1 MGAGF
6 SKIKLKTKLRE
17 ARQRIKRVRSKRINE
32 IRAERKAVADMV
44 SSAYKDR
51 LARTTVAR
59 LSPFHAQL
67 AAKAFD
73 KARIR
78 VESVIRKQR
87 EMAAEEILELMV
99 DLLLERISL
108 ISSEKTM
115 PADISETVQT
125 VVWASSRTQI
135 DELKAVKEQLLLRY
149 GPQITKEQK
158 GGGRRVNADVESRLV
173 SAPPTEA
180 EKLAEFESIAREYE
194 VRRGRVG
201 GLC

>member
-6 SKIKLKTKLRE
+6 SQIKLKTNLRT
-17 ARQRIKRVRSKRINE
+17 AQQRIKLVRSKRINE

-44 SSAYKDR
+44 SAFKDG
-51 LARTTVAR
+51 LARTTLAR

>member
-1 MGAGF
+1 M
-6 SKIKLKTKLRE
+6 
-17 ARQRIKRVRSKRINE
+17 
-32 IRAERKAVADMV
+32 
-44 SSAYKDR
+44 R
-51 LARTTVAR
+51 LADHDDRRTPP
-59 LSPFHAQL
+59 PFHAQL

-78 VESVIRKQR
+78 IESVIRKQR

-149 GPQITKEQK
+149 GPQIAKEQK
-158 GGGRRVNADVESRLV
+158 GGGRRVNANVESRLV

-180 EKLAEFESIAREYE
+180 EKLAEFESIAKEYE
-194 VRRGRVG
+194 VRWWPPPGPHPTP
-201 GLC
+201 L